1 MARRKPGAR
10 KLLVKVAVAVLALLT
25 VVVTLFPIY
34 WLVITSI
41 APGEVVMTYPPHFI
55 PSTFTLEWWEYTL
68 KTIREPLIN
77 SLIISGT
84 VAVVSSFT
92 GLIAGYGFARFR
104 RPDDKVLFW
113 ILSIRFMPAIVAI
126 IPYYLLFSSLKML
139 DTHLAVIIPHLTIG
153 IPFAVWMM
161 RGVIVSVPRDLEE
174 AALVDGCTRLGAV
187 LRIVFPL
194 VLPGFLVTMLFTFI
208 WSWNEFM
215 YALVLTDVKA
225 RVLTVTIAGMREAH
239 GLMWGAVSA
248 AALIATLP
256 ILLLAVLLQ
265 KYLISGLAF
274 YGMKG

>member
-1 MARRKPGAR
+1 
-10 KLLVKVAVAVLALLT
+10 
-25 VVVTLFPIY
+25 
-34 WLVITSI
+34 
-41 APGEVVMTYPPHFI
+41 
-55 PSTFTLEWWEYTL
+55 
-68 KTIREPLIN
+68 
-77 SLIISGT
+77 
-84 VAVVSSFT
+84 
-92 GLIAGYGFARFR
+92 
-104 RPDDKVLFW
+104 
-113 ILSIRFMPAIVAI
+113 
-126 IPYYLLFSSLKML
+126 
-139 DTHLAVIIPHLTIG
+139 
-153 IPFAVWMM
+153 MM